1 MSSCQNSK
9 SQKKKMNKLIA
20 TLDQLEAASSRF
32 RRADCR
38 NRSAGRLDPRAKDTA
53 IAQITSSVEY
63 HQVQIALEQI
73 DSALDE
79 MGLDRQTV
87 RTTAAALDQSITGM
101 EDAMVYLE
109 DTQEELSAGKITL
122 EDAISQMN
130 EKKPVPNGKFTA
142 HWSKILV
149 GETSLDSAQQ
159 QLDDARLEAKKNRYG
174 RYADNGYGFQNPD
187 SAELFHACWIHN

>member
-1 MSSCQNSK
+1 MDQ
-9 SQKKKMNKLIA
+9 LIA
-20 TLDQLEAASSRF
+20 TLDQLEAAQAAFDEQIAAIEARE
-32 RRADCR
+32 DWTQEQ
-38 NRSAGRLDPRAKDTA
+38 KDTA

-109 DTQEELSAGKITL
+109 DTQRRRRAPVKLRWRMPSA
-122 EDAISQMN
+122 
-130 EKKPVPNGKFTA
+130 
-142 HWSKILV
+142 
-149 GETSLDSAQQ
+149 
-159 QLDDARLEAKKNRYG
+159 R
-174 RYADNGYGFQNPD
+174 
-187 SAELFHACWIHN
+187 